1 MNPLYFNSSPSFPF
15 FSSLAEL
22 AAEFI
27 TRPQNQEAVEG
38 EKAEFSCSVS
48 KDTYEVKWFRGD
60 KAIETGDKYSIISE
74 GKRRSLVVKNCELKD
89 EGGYTAHI
97 GTVKASADLL
107 NTGLVLLS
115 LCFIPEKLRIITPIK
130 DTEVKEGREI
140 VFNCETNTEG
150 AKAKWL
156 KNEET
161 IFESSKYMMVQRDNV
176 FSLRIKDAQKADEAV
191 YTVSLTNHRGEQAK
205 CSASAKVSGNYFLL
219 SNCCSSPLFL
229 YVHSEMIWFSTEE
242 KLRFSEPIEDIETQE
257 KKTISFVCKVNRPGA
272 TVRWMRAGQEVTLSK
287 RVVYRADGLKHSL
300 TIKDCIMED
309 EGEYTALVG
318 DDKCAAELIIS
329 EAPTDFSAQL
339 KDQTITEFED
349 AEFTCKLTKEKA
361 AVKWYREGREIREG
375 PRYDRSKYITQNNNP
390 THKAAV
396 FVYSARRTRARLF
409 VEGELF
415 VSRGS
420 DIVFEVELN
429 KDRVEVKWMRNN
441 MIIVQGDKY
450 QMISE
455 GKVHRLQV
463 CEIRPRDQG
472 EYRIVAK
479 DKDARAKLELAAVPK
494 IKTTDQNLV
503 TDAGKPFIMT
513 VPYDAYPRAD
523 AEWFFEGTSLPVQN
537 IDTSMDRTEY
547 RLKSPTKEDQG
558 RYKVVIKNKHGEGEN
573 LRVVDTVDGEVS
585 LAWDEPESDGGSKI
599 IAYVVERRDVKR
611 KTWTLATDRADTP
624 DGPTV
629 TTEDAVQAKNKFGK
643 HHSKIATHIHIPSP
657 HSNVPDAPENVA
669 VESVN
674 KFGATITWEPPKFDG
689 GSEIT
694 AYVIELRDRTSVKWE
709 AALVCGAS
717 DRSAMLNDVVE
728 NKEYIFRVRAENKAG
743 IGRPS
748 AATNPVKIMDPIGLE
763 VIVPQPLT
771 IRVPITGYPTPVAKW
786 TFGEKEY
793 SESPHFDIH
802 IFSCAAMYYI
812 TTTLLYIDFMFG
824 LSSLDKPGPPA
835 AFDISEI
842 TNESCLLAWNPPRDD
857 GGSPITNYIVESRQC
872 DKEEW
877 VKLSA
882 TVKHTTFKASKLTA
896 LKDYIFRKKYVIRVR
911 AINSVGVSDPS
922 DVSDKVSTK
931 DPDCKQ
937 GQTSNLGIQKKAIP
951 APKMVWQK
959 DTVECKA
966 GDRLTVTVEMNSAH
980 LELLKCTRAD
990 GGAYTITLENSLG
1003 TATGTINVKVI
1014 GKVICMMLR
1023 TYNIDN
1029 VPFNSCSSV
1038 VVSFCEPG
1046 LRFPTN
1052 NLDQTFF

>member
-479 DKDARAKLELAAVPK
+479 DKDARAKLEL

-786 TFGEKEY
+786 TFGEKELTPSDERISMVTKPTY
-793 SESPHFDIH
+793 TELTISPSVRPDKGIYTLQLENDVSSVSGDIEVNT
-802 IFSCAAMYYI
+802 IF
-812 TTTLLYIDFMFG
+812 
-824 LSSLDKPGPPA
+824 LSWEPPKY
-835 AFDISEI
+835 
-842 TNESCLLAWNPPRDD
+842 D
-857 GGSPITNYIVESRQC
+857 GGAHIKGYVV
-872 DKEEW
+872 DKCQRGTDKWEP
-877 VKLSA
+877 L
-882 TVKHTTFKASKLTA
+882 KHTTFKASKLTA

>member
-107 NTGLVLLS
+107 VIGLVLLS

-205 CSASAKVSGNYFLL
+205 CSASAKVSGN
-219 SNCCSSPLFL
+219 NCCSSPLFL

-375 PRYDRSKYITQNNNP
+375 PRYHMEKEGKRCTLIIKVCRPDDECEY
-390 THKAAV
+390 ACGV
-396 FVYSARRTRARLF
+396 DERRTRARLF

-479 DKDARAKLELAAVPK
+479 DKDARAKLELADCSVLRW

-643 HHSKIATHIHIPSP
+643 HHSKI
-657 HSNVPDAPENVA
+657 
-669 VESVN
+669 
-674 KFGATITWEPPKFDG
+674 FGATITWEPPKFDG

-786 TFGEKEY
+786 TFGEKELTPSDERISMVTKPTY
-793 SESPHFDIH
+793 TELTISPSVRPDKGIYTLQLENDVSSVSGDIEVAEVTRH
-802 IFSCAAMYYI
+802 HVHLMWEA
-812 TTTLLYIDFMFG
+812 
-824 LSSLDKPGPPA
+824 P
-835 AFDISEI
+835 EH
-842 TNESCLLAWNPPRDD
+842 D
-857 GGSPITNYIVESRQC
+857 GGSPVTHYQVEKREVSRKTWFLNE
-872 DKEEW
+872 DLIYK
-877 VKLSA
+877 
-882 TVKHTTFKASKLTA
+882 
-896 LKDYIFRKKYVIRVR
+896 
-911 AINSVGVSDPS
+911 G
-922 DVSDKVSTK
+922 
-931 DPDCKQ
+931 
-937 GQTSNLGIQKKAIP
+937 KKAIKATSPIQLDVKLLAGLTARAGTKIELP
-951 APKMVWQK
+951 ADVKGKPDPRVKWTKADVVLRADNRIAI
-959 DTVECKA
+959 DTQPGHSKVSIDNTTR
-966 GDRLTVTVEMNSAH
+966 GDTATYIIEAVNACGRATATIDVNILGTEAEFSVIMQLKTKTNTGCDANNNMTINFCFFALPSTFRLVRKWDKH
-980 LELLKCTRAD
+980 LLLKELNET
-990 GGAYTITLENSLG
+990 
-1003 TATGTINVKVI
+1003 
-1014 GKVICMMLR
+1014 
-1023 TYNIDN
+1023 
-1029 VPFNSCSSV
+1029 
-1038 VVSFCEPG
+1038 
-1046 LRFPTN
+1046 
-1052 NLDQTFF
+1052 